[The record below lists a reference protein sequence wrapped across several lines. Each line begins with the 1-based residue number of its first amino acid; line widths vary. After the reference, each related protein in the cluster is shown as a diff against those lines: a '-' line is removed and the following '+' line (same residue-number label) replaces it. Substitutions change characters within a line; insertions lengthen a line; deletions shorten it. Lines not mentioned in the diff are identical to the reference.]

1 MSSFDRAPFL
11 ASCDLIDWQSD
22 ALRELA
28 ARLTSGAA
36 GLETISIL
44 FDWVRDSIAHTG
56 DAGRGRITL
65 RASEV
70 LRERTGLCYAKS
82 HLLVA
87 LLRATNIPAG
97 LCYQRLRLDDGVPS
111 FVLHGLV
118 GVQMPDQRFLRI
130 DPRGNK
136 PGINAQFTP
145 GRESLAFAATHP
157 GEVDLP
163 GVFARPIPAVV
174 AALSGAHSWHPVET
188 RLPDVRPEH
197 WPAAEMEWSAPAS
210 TADSNSDRAGASRGT
225 RPQRTTR
232 ANT

>member
-1 MSSFDRAPFL
+1 MTSVNRSQFL
-11 ASCDLIDWQSD
+11 ASCDVIDWQSD

-28 ARLTSGAA
+28 ARLTAGAA
-36 GLETISIL
+36 GLDVISIL
-44 FDWVRDSIAHTG
+44 FNWVRDSIAHTG
-56 DAGRGRITL
+56 DMGRGKVTL

-70 LRERTGLCYAKS
+70 FRERTGLCYAKS

-97 LCYQRLRLDDGVPS
+97 LCYQRLRSGDGPPS

-118 GVQMPDQRFLRI
+118 GVLMPDHRFLRI

-145 GRESLAFAATHP
+145 GRESLAFAATLP
-157 GEVDLP
+157 GEADFP

-174 AALSGAHSWHPVET
+174 AALSGARNWHPVET

-197 WPAAEMEWSAPAS
+197 WPAADAEWSVPA
-210 TADSNSDRAGASRGT
+210 G
-225 RPQRTTR
+225 
-232 ANT
+232 

>member
-1 MSSFDRAPFL
+1 MTSFAPAPFL
-11 ASCDLIDWQSD
+11 APCDVIDWQSN
-22 ALRELA
+22 AIIETA
-28 ARLTSGAA
+28 VRLTSGVS
-36 GLETISIL
+36 GLDAISNL
-44 FDWVRDSIAHTG
+44 FSWVRDAIAHTG

-97 LCYQRLRLDDGVPS
+97 LCYQRLRCDDRATS

-118 GVQMPDQRFLRI
+118 GVLMPDDKFMRI

-136 PGINAQFTP
+136 PGANAQITP
-145 GRESLAFAATHP
+145 GHEALAFATALP
-157 GEVDLP
+157 GETDLP

-174 AALSGAHSWHPVET
+174 AALSGEHDWHPIET
-188 RLPDVRPEH
+188 RLPDVPPEH
-197 WPAAEMEWSAPAS
+197 WPGAAAEWSRPA
-210 TADSNSDRAGASRGT
+210 G
-225 RPQRTTR
+225 
-232 ANT
+232 